1 MDDGNAPDVA
11 EFTADEAREHTD
23 KIRSWANAGWEMIR
37 DAYQR
42 RAWAVLGYQSWDAYC
57 HVEFQ
62 GVQLRLP
69 REDRTQVVTSLRE
82 AGLSI
87 RAIASATGLGDK
99 TVQRDL
105 RDGPGVVNDYTSAS
119 DNGTPAEPARV
130 TGSDGKSYAP
140 TRPSPARPAAF
151 QSPFDKSRPAST
163 PPPGPAPPQQPNPA
177 VTDWVESDTNI
188 QDLQYVAEF
197 AKAIAR
203 WDDFAHYDPERIGRL
218 VDHDMWASVED
229 FARQVNRFV
238 DDGRRARR
246 SLRVVGQQ

>member
-1 MDDGNAPDVA
+1 MDDSNAPDVV

-23 KIRSWANAGWEMIR
+23 KILSWAGVGWEMIR

-62 GVQLRLP
+62 GIQLRLP
-69 REDRTQVVTSLRE
+69 REDRTQVVASLRE
-82 AGLSI
+82 AGLSS
-87 RAIASATGLGDK
+87 RAIAAATGISH
-99 TVQRDL
+99 TTAQRDANA
-105 RDGPGVVNDYTSAS
+105 G
-119 DNGTPAEPARV
+119 GTNVPPDSSGAPRV

-140 TRPSPARPAAF
+140 TRPTPARPAAF
-151 QSPFDKSRPAST
+151 QSPFGQAKPTS
-163 PPPGPAPPQQPNPA
+163 PPEPAPAPAQQPNPA

-229 FARQVNRFV
+229 FAQQVNRFV
-238 DDGRRARR
+238 EDGRRARR